1 MLVALVVL
9 VVVGA
14 FILGSFVTWSIKPHI
29 DAYVDNAA
37 YAKSIIHPEML
48 DDDGNILRDDLIY
61 IRSDSDIWDEDD
73 TEDYDDDE

>member
-9 VVVGA
+9 VVLGA

-29 DAYVDNAA
+29 DAFVDNAA
-37 YAKSIIHPEML
+37 YAKSITHPEML

-61 IRSDSDIWDEDD
+61 IRPDSAFWDDDTDDDEDD
-73 TEDYDDDE
+73 D

>member
-9 VVVGA
+9 VVIGA

-37 YAKSIIHPEML
+37 YAKAIIHP
-48 DDDGNILRDDLIY
+48 
-61 IRSDSDIWDEDD
+61 
-73 TEDYDDDE
+73 